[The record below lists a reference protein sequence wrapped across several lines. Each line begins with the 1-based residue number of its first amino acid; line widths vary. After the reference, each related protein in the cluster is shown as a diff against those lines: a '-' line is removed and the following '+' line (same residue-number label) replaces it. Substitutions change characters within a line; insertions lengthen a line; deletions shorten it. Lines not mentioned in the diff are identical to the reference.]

1 MTSAGSWNEHVTET
15 MIYKRCCSTHSNHP
29 SSCCATMKLEMELNL
44 SLFSFFLFFFFPFFF
59 FVFHPRYS
67 FKIPERIK
75 ILWTLTIW
83 WIVAQV
89 SCHLDIRVVSSLSW
103 KMNFFPS
110 GTLNRSMLD
119 AFVKHSFIRTLIPK
133 YDRTQRFLESDDS
146 SRTTQIRGVGR
157 GNWTRL
163 EYEKICNSRK
173 ESS

>member
-44 SLFSFFLFFFFPFFF
+44 SLFSFFLFSFI

-89 SCHLDIRVVSSLSW
+89 SCNLDTRVVSSLSW
-103 KMNFFPS
+103 KMNVFPS
-110 GTLNRSMLD
+110 GTLNCSMLD
-119 AFVKHSFIRTLIPK
+119 AFVNHSFIRALTPK
-133 YDRTQRFLESDDS
+133 YDRTQRFLESYDS
-146 SRTTQIRGVGR
+146 IRAKRCRYVG
-157 GNWTRL
+157 
-163 EYEKICNSRK
+163 
-173 ESS
+173 

>member
-1 MTSAGSWNEHVTET
+1 MERARHGNYDLQALLFNALQSSVFLLRYDETWNGIESFALLV
-15 MIYKRCCSTHSNHP
+15 
-29 SSCCATMKLEMELNL
+29 L
-44 SLFSFFLFFFFPFFF
+44 SILLFSFFF